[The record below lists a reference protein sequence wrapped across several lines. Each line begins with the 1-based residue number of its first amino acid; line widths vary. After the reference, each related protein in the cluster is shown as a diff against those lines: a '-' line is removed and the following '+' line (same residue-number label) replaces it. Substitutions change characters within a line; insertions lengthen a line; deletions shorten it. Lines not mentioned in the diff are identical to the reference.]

1 MNYELKVSAT
11 TACELTALVNS
22 LAAQFGVSLSPAQA
36 EVIAEVEAEEIKEEV
51 KEEAPKQKR
60 TRKAKAEVVEAAA
73 ETVEEIT
80 QDEPKKGGALNYTKQ
95 DIADA
100 CQKVS
105 QTKNLDTAK
114 SILAKFTAADGSAC
128 RRISDVKVED
138 YAAFIAECE
147 LAVG

>member
-1 MNYELKVSAT
+1 MQTPAYELKVNAT

-60 TRKAKAEVVEAAA
+60 TRKAKTEVVETVEVEEAPTA
-73 ETVEEIT
+73 ETKE
-80 QDEPKKGGALNYTKQ
+80 YTKQ

-114 SILAKFTAADGSAC
+114 KILAQFKSAEGTPC

-138 YAAFIAECE
+138 YEYFIAACE
-147 LAVG
+147 KEVE